1 MTVKLIK
8 SGETLEV
15 NDIYGAR
22 LIEQG
27 KAVLCACE
35 RAQERKEA
43 AQETNESE
51 TPKHGKK
58 AEGKRKEAEEAEE
71 AASDARDE

>member
-15 NDIYGAR
+15 NDLYGAR

-27 KAVLCACE
+27 KAVLYACE
-35 RAQERKEA
+35 RAQESKEA
-43 AQETNESE
+43 TQETNESE
-51 TPKHGKK
+51 TPKRGKK
-58 AEGKRKEAEEAEE
+58 AEGKRKEAEEA
-71 AASDARDE
+71 ASDARDE